1 MMTVSQCEPK
11 VVPMTQSDNSDK
23 TGNGPS
29 FLPGPKPAA
38 PIPRYE
44 SGSDSRLRERLRATT
59 AGVSHVSGSDDQD
72 RFNLAG
78 IDGMIDRK
86 KANVAARIVDTDPEQ
101 ALRVIRN
108 WLMGN

>member
-1 MMTVSQCEPK
+1 
-11 VVPMTQSDNSDK
+11 MTQSDDSDK
-23 TGNGPS
+23 TGDGSS

-44 SGSDSRLRERLRATT
+44 SGSDSRLRERLHATT
-59 AGVSHVSGSDDQD
+59 AGVSHVSGSGDQD
-72 RFNLAG
+72 RFSLAG

-108 WLMGN
+108 WLLDD

>member
-1 MMTVSQCEPK
+1 M
-11 VVPMTQSDNSDK
+11 
-23 TGNGPS
+23 
-29 FLPGPKPAA
+29 
-38 PIPRYE
+38 
-44 SGSDSRLRERLRATT
+44 
-59 AGVSHVSGSDDQD
+59 SGSDDQD

-108 WLMGN
+108 WLLGN

>member
-1 MMTVSQCEPK
+1 MIGVSQCETK
-11 VVPMTQSDNSDK
+11 VVPMTQSENVDK
-23 TGNGPS
+23 TGDGPS

-44 SGSDSRLRERLRATT
+44 SGSDSRLRERLRGTT
-59 AGVSHVSGSDDQD
+59 AGVSNVSVSDDKD
-72 RFNLAG
+72 GFSLAG
-78 IDGMIDRK
+78 IDGKIDRK

-108 WLMGN
+108 WLLEE